1 MLLAVFSVNDPVLVD
16 SAPRLS
22 ERQRADDLFE
32 QMRLERETWK
42 PQWADCARYILP
54 MRGKYHVTDNNR
66 GDRRNQHI
74 IDNTATIAARTL
86 AAGMMSGITNPA
98 RPWFRL
104 STHDAELNDL
114 ANVKV
119 WLHEVQQRMFI
130 VLAKS
135 NAYNELQVHYQ
146 DLGVFG
152 TAASICEEDEDDV
165 IRLQTFPNGSYFLA
179 NDAYGRVR
187 YFAREF
193 MLSVSALVEKFG
205 PDAPYSESV
214 RSLVR
219 AGKWR
224 EQVELR
230 HLVMPNPKH
239 DPTKRLG
246 KHKAFVSYYWEV
258 GNRAKGYGN
267 GPEMGGDAFLRTSG
281 YDEFP
286 VFGSRWEVSGEDGYG
301 TNCPGFTALGDVRQL
316 QLGERRKFQAAEKKI
331 SPPVQAPASLR
342 NQQMSFAANGIT
354 YVPSANQQIAPLFAV
369 DFALQEWELI
379 QDQCRRRVDRAF
391 FADLWL
397 MMQYDQRSNVTARE
411 IQERHEEKLLAL
423 GPVLE
428 RLNKDLLNP
437 LIDRVFNVMARR
449 GMLPPPPEEMEGMDL
464 RVEYLSTMAQAQK
477 LVGIGADERFAQTIL
492 GVAAGVPDVLDAW
505 NVTEW
510 AQGYGDKLGVDPR
523 SINGPEAVAAIR
535 DARAQAIAQQQ
546 QAEQA
551 KMEADALA
559 KLSQAKTDEPN
570 MLADLMASSGGT
582 PNPSAVPTAF

>member
-1 MLLAVFSVNDPVLVD
+1 MTADA
-16 SAPRLS
+16 APRLS

-32 QMRLERETWK
+32 QMRLERESWK
-42 PQWADCARYILP
+42 PQWSDCARYILP

-104 STHDAELNDL
+104 STPDADLNDL
-114 ANVKV
+114 EVVKE
-119 WLHEVQQRMFI
+119 WLHEVQQRMFV

-152 TAASICEEDEDDV
+152 TAATICEEDEDDI

-193 MLSVSALVEKFG
+193 MMSVSALVEKFG
-205 PDAPYSESV
+205 ADAPFSPATQ
-214 RSLVR
+214 SLIR
-219 AGKWR
+219 QHKWR
-224 EQVELR
+224 EQVEMR
-230 HLVMPNPKH
+230 HLIMPNPKFN
-239 DPTKRLG
+239 PQKRNASA
-246 KHKAFVSYYWEV
+246 KAFVSYYWEA
-258 GNRAKGYGN
+258 GNKAGGYGN
-267 GPEMGGDAFLRTSG
+267 GPEQFGADQFLRVSG

-286 VFGSRWEVSGEDGYG
+286 VFGSRWEVSADDGYG

-331 SPPVQAPASLR
+331 SPPVQAPVSLR
-342 NQQMSFAANGIT
+342 NQRMSFAANDAT
-354 YVPSANQQIAPLFAV
+354 FVPTANQRIEPLYTV
-369 DFALQEWELI
+369 DFALQEWEFILEQARERI
-379 QDQCRRRVDRAF
+379 RKAF
-391 FADLWL
+391 YADLWL
-397 MMQYDQRSNVTARE
+397 MMQYDQRSGVTARE

-437 LIDRVFNVMARR
+437 LIDRVFNTMARR
-449 GMLPPPPEEMEGMDL
+449 GLLPEAPAEVEGMDL

-477 LVGIGADERFAQTIL
+477 LVGIGGDERFASTML
-492 GVAAGVPDVLDAW
+492 GLAPAVPDVLDVW
-505 NVTEW
+505 NITAW
-510 AQGYGDKLGVDPR
+510 AQGYADKLGLDPKG
-523 SINGPEAVAAIR
+523 INGEDEVAAIR
-535 DARAQAIAQQQ
+535 DARAQAQAQQMA
-546 QAEQA
+546 AEQA
-551 KMEADALA
+551 KTEADALA
-559 KLSQAKTDEPN
+559 KLASAKTNEPN
-570 MLADLMASSGGT
+570 MLSDMMAASGGT
-582 PNPSAVPTAF
+582 PNPSAVPTGA

>member
-1 MLLAVFSVNDPVLVD
+1 
-16 SAPRLS
+16 
-22 ERQRADDLFE
+22 
-32 QMRLERETWK
+32 MRLERESWK
-42 PQWADCARYILP
+42 PVWEDLAKYVKP
-54 MRGKYHVTDNNR
+54 MRGKYHVTANNK

-74 IDNTATIAARTL
+74 IDNTGTIASRTL
-86 AAGMMSGITNPA
+86 GSGMMSGITNPA

-104 STHDAELNDL
+104 STPDADLNELET
-114 ANVKV
+114 VKA
-119 WLHEVQQRMFI
+119 WLHEVQQRMFV

-135 NAYNELQVHYQ
+135 NTYNELQVHYQ
-146 DLGVFG
+146 DLGIFG
-152 TAASICEEDEDDV
+152 TAATIAEEDDDDI
-165 IRLQTFPNGSYFLA
+165 IRLQTFPNGSYYLA

-193 MLSVSALVEKFG
+193 LLSVSACVEKFG
-205 PDAPYSESV
+205 KDAPFSEATAALIRES
-214 RSLVR
+214 
-219 AGKWR
+219 KWR

-230 HLVMPNPKH
+230 HLIMPNPKY
-239 DPTKRLG
+239 DPTKRAG
-246 KHKAFVSYYWEV
+246 RHKPFVSYYWEV
-258 GNRAKGYGN
+258 GQASLKGSNPSN
-267 GPEMGGDAFLRTSG
+267 GPTPFSADFLRVSG

-286 VFGSRWEVSGEDGYG
+286 VFGSRWEVSGDDSYA
-301 TNCPGFTALGDVRQL
+301 TDCPGMTALGDIRQL
-316 QLGERRKFQAAEKKI
+316 QLGERRKYQAAEKKL

-342 NQQMSFAANGIT
+342 NQQMSFAANGVT
-354 YVPSANQQIAPLFAV
+354 YVPSANQQIAPLFNV
-369 DFALQEWELI
+369 DFELQEWEFI
-379 QDQCRRRVDRAF
+379 QDQTRRRIERAF
-391 FADLWL
+391 YADLWL
-397 MMQYDQRSNVTARE
+397 MMQYDQRSGITARE

-437 LIDRVFNVMARR
+437 LIDRLFNVMARR

-477 LVGIGADERFAQTIL
+477 LVGIGSDERWANTIL

-510 AQGYGDKLGVDPR
+510 AQAYGDKLGVDPK

-546 QAEQA
+546 RAEQA
-551 KMEADALA
+551 KMEAEALQ

-570 MLADLMASSGGT
+570 MLADLMASAGGT
-582 PNPSAVPTAF
+582 PNPAAVPAAF